1 MNIIRKL
8 LSTLR
13 PFYDFRVLLLLLA
26 CAGIGYLTDPAATLG
41 LASYLAYVIGM
52 WGMAL
57 LLCKILMPYL
67 NLSALA
73 RSALE
78 DGNIA
83 SARVFA
89 ARVWL
94 LIAIALCLMLWGK

>member
-1 MNIIRKL
+1 MLLLHKL
-8 LSTLR
+8 LATFR
-13 PFYDFRVLLLLLA
+13 PFYDFRVLLLLAA
-26 CAGIGYLTDPAATLG
+26 CAGIGYITDPAATLG

-73 RSALE
+73 RSALR

-83 SARVFA
+83 AARVFA

-94 LIAIALCLMLWGK
+94 LIAIAVCLMLWGK

>member
-1 MNIIRKL
+1 MLLLYKF

-13 PFYDFRVLLLLLA
+13 PFYDFRVMLLLCT
-26 CAGIGYLTDPAATLG
+26 CAGIGYITDPAATLG

-78 DGNIA
+78 EGNEA
-83 SARVFA
+83 AARVFE

-94 LIAIALCLMLWGK
+94 LIAIAFSLMVWGK